1 MLIRR
6 VAVPLLTALLL
17 VASVVP
23 ADAAKDRRGP
33 ATVTFTTTGWGH
45 GKGLSQYGA
54 RNRAEAGQSW
64 KAIVRS
70 YYPHTRL
77 GSAGGNIRIQITAD
91 TSRDVVVRARTGLKV
106 RSLGARKTWRLPAE
120 VRGKKVVSW
129 RIQPAGHRSK
139 ISYKTRSWHTWR
151 TAKGDAELTAGGQPI
166 VLATPAGR
174 ATYRGAL
181 RSASTNSA
189 GTKRATVNVLP
200 LDSYL
205 RGVVPQEVPASW
217 PAAAVRAQAVA
228 ARTYAAFERRAHRRS
243 AYDLCDTSSC
253 QVYDGYDAEHPL
265 ADAAVRATAR
275 KVVTYGGKPAFA
287 QFTAS
292 NGGWSVDGGY
302 PYLRAREDPFDRGS
316 AGDPTSTTFSAA
328 AITRNWSD
336 LGDLV
341 SIEVTQRDGHGPY
354 GGRATEVTV
363 TGTSST
369 VTATG
374 AQLKTWLGLRE
385 TLFRITSQ

>member
-6 VAVPLLTALLL
+6 AAVPLFTALLL
-17 VASVVP
+17 VASAVP
-23 ADAAKDRRGP
+23 ADAAKERRGP

-64 KAIVRS
+64 QAIVRN
-70 YYPHTRL
+70 YYPHTKL
-77 GSAGGNIRIQITAD
+77 GSARGNIRIQITAD
-91 TSRDVVVRARTGLKV
+91 TSRDVVVRARSGLRV
-106 RSLGARKTWRLPAE
+106 HSLGAKKTWRLPAK
-120 VRGKKVVSW
+120 VRGKKVTSW
-129 RIQPAGHRSK
+129 RILPAGHRSK

-151 TAKGDAELTAGGQPI
+151 IAKGDAELTAGGQPI

-181 RSASTNSA
+181 RSASTNSS
-189 GTKRATVNVLP
+189 GTKRTTVNVLP
-200 LDSYL
+200 MDSYL

-217 PAAAVRAQAVA
+217 PAAAVRAQTVA
-228 ARTYAAFERRAHRRS
+228 ARTYAAYERRDHRRS

-253 QVYDGYDAEHPL
+253 QVYGGYDEEHPL

-275 KVVTYGGKPAFA
+275 KVVMYGGRPAFA
-287 QFTAS
+287 QFTSS

-302 PYLRAREDPFDRGS
+302 PYLAAREDPFDRGS

-328 AITRNWSD
+328 AIARNWPD

-363 TGTSST
+363 TGTGAT

-385 TLFRITSQ
+385 TLFQITSQ